1 MAGGCVRA
9 ECHQWAV
16 SACLNRNDML
26 TSAVPIYFGTD
37 EDRFVSMQGG
47 RAFTLPPRRDS
58 PKGKKEKQTTTS
70 VSEAGPPGPRA
81 R

>member
-37 EDRFVSMQGG
+37 EETGSSACKAAGH
-47 RAFTLPPRRDS
+47 S
-58 PKGKKEKQTTTS
+58 PS
-70 VSEAGPPGPRA
+70 PASR
-81 R
+81 